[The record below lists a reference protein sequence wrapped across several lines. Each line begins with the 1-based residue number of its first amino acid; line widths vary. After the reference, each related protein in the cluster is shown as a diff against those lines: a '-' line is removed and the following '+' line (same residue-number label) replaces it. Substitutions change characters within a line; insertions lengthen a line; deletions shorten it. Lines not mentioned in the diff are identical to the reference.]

1 MGRLTWT
8 ILRPKENNMS
18 EINDISQPAIEASE
32 NTNFDAIA
40 NEVNDELLDSA
51 EADEAGEEAA
61 VIDAAAKAGQI
72 SKKEA
77 VELKRKFKIKVDG
90 EESEEELDFSD
101 EEAVK
106 KHLQKSR
113 AFDKRVKDFSSY
125 KSQVEQMLQMLQ
137 SDPEGALEKLGI
149 DVDGL
154 SEKRLSRKIDEM
166 KKSPEQLEREKME
179 KELEDLRGE
188 KKKLNEQKEQAELEK
203 MRNEAAQE
211 IQDDIT
217 GALTNAKSI
226 LPKGNPL
233 VMQRIAQT
241 MMFAMKNG
249 YPQVTAKDVIPLVE
263 KQWKEEMNQLA
274 SSLDDDALEALVG
287 KSNLDKYRK
296 SRLQKKSVAKTDT
309 AKQAV
314 KDTGSKKSSAEPKDQ
329 VKHNF
334 KDVFDFRK

>member
-1 MGRLTWT
+1 
-8 ILRPKENNMS
+8 MS
-18 EINDISQPAIEASE
+18 EVSDISQPAIEASE
-32 NTNFDAIA
+32 NTDFDAIA
-40 NEVNDELLDSA
+40 NEVNEELLD
-51 EADEAGEEAA
+51 DEASDDSVEA
-61 VIDAAAKAGQI
+61 IDAAAKAGQI

-77 VELKRKFKIKVDG
+77 VELKKKFKIKVDG

-101 EEAVK
+101 EESVK

-125 KSQVEQMLQMLQ
+125 KSQVEQMLQLLQ
-137 SDPEGALEKLGI
+137 TDPEGALEKLGI

-166 KKSPEQLEREKME
+166 KKSPEQIEREKME
-179 KELEDLRGE
+179 KELEDLRSE
-188 KKKLNEQKEQAELEK
+188 KKKLNEAKEQAELEK
-203 MRNEAAQE
+203 LRNEAATQ
-211 IQDDIT
+211 IQDDIS
-217 GALTNAKSI
+217 GALTSAKSI
-226 LPKGNPL
+226 LPKNNPL

-274 SSLDDDALEALVG
+274 ASLDDDALEQLVG
-287 KSNLDKYRK
+287 KANLDKYRK
-296 SRLQKKSVAKTDT
+296 SRIQKKTAVKTET
-309 AKQAV
+309 AKQVV
-314 KDTGSKKSSAEPKDQ
+314 KDTGSKKSDSQPKEQ
-329 VKHNF
+329 VKRNF

>member
-1 MGRLTWT
+1 
-8 ILRPKENNMS
+8 MS
-18 EINDISQPAIEASE
+18 EANDISQPAMEASE
-32 NTNFDAIA
+32 NTDFDAIA
-40 NEVNDELLDSA
+40 NEVNEELLDDEVSDDSA
-51 EADEAGEEAA
+51 EA
-61 VIDAAAKAGQI
+61 IDAAAKAGQI

-77 VELKRKFKIKVDG
+77 VELKKKFKIKVDG

-101 EEAVK
+101 EESVK

-125 KSQVEQMLQMLQ
+125 KSQVEQMLQLLQ
-137 SDPEGALEKLGI
+137 TDPEGALEKLGI
-149 DVDGL
+149 DVDNL

-166 KKSPEQLEREKME
+166 KKSPEQIEREKME
-179 KELEDLRGE
+179 KELEDLRSE
-188 KKKLNEQKEQAELEK
+188 RKKLNEAKEQAELEK
-203 MRNEAAQE
+203 LRNEAATQ
-211 IQDDIT
+211 IQDDIS

-226 LPKGNPL
+226 LPKNNPL

-274 SSLDDDALEALVG
+274 ASLDEDALEQLVG
-287 KSNLDKYRK
+287 KANLDKYRK
-296 SRLQKKSVAKTDT
+296 ARIQKKSPVKTET
-309 AKQAV
+309 AKQVV
-314 KDTGSKKSSAEPKDQ
+314 KDTGSKKSELAPKDQ
-329 VKHNF
+329 IKRNF